1 MSYNKNLETATF
13 ANGCFWCTEAVFQ
26 QLEGVEKVTSGYTG
40 GHVADPTYEEVCDKN
55 TGHAE
60 ALKIEFDPSKISFEE
75 LLEVFWA
82 THDPTTVD
90 RQGNDIGPQYRSV
103 IFYHNEE
110 QKMKAEVYKKQ
121 LNKSGVFDSYIVTA
135 LEPASVFYA
144 AEDYHNNYY
153 LSHPAQSYC
162 YYVIKPKLDKLKK
175 VFSGKLRL
183 ATN

>member
-1 MSYNKNLETATF
+1 MSYNQILETITF

-26 QLEGVEKVTSGYTG
+26 KFDGVEKVTSGYTG
-40 GHVADPTYEEVCDKN
+40 GHVTDPTYEEVCDKN

-60 ALKIEFDPSKISFEE
+60 ALKIEFDPSKISFDE

-82 THDPTTVD
+82 THDPTTLD

-103 IFYHNEE
+103 IFYHNEH
-110 QKMKAEVYKKQ
+110 QKTKAEDYKKK
-121 LNKSGVFDSYIVTA
+121 LNESGVFDSQIVTA
-135 LEPASVFYA
+135 IQPASVFYP

-162 YYVIKPKLDKLKK
+162 YYVIKPKMDKLKK
-175 VFSGKLRL
+175 IFSGKLRL